1 MKRHETDD
9 TLRAPSKIVALV
21 LIFVAAL
28 SAYIAMRFIRSGRGK
43 FEHQD
48 RGMARLGSIEAR
60 LDRLERRS

>member
-28 SAYIAMRFIRSGRGK
+28 SAYIAMRFIRTGK
-43 FEHQD
+43 GEEHQD
-48 RGMARLGSIEAR
+48 RVMARLDSIEAR
-60 LDRLERRS
+60 LEHLERRS